1 MFFVKTSAPEP
12 LPIKKIKEE
21 PKQQRVV
28 ETKRPVAKQ
37 TYREEYKKIEPT
49 IQLESYYYGI
59 LPKEINN
66 DSGVPVSFN
75 VKVEIDRG
83 QRLLCCET
91 SLTNSLFAVCTMFR
105 V

>member
-1 MFFVKTSAPEP
+1 MYPKRWEIISFVKTSAPEP

-21 PKQQRVV
+21 PKPQRVV

-59 LPKEINN
+59 LPKESNN

-75 VKVEIDRG
+75 VKVTIFSLSSKSEWWNGDKLL
-83 QRLLCCET
+83 RL
-91 SLTNSLFAVCTMFR
+91 
-105 V
+105 

>member
-1 MFFVKTSAPEP
+1 MFVKTSAPEP
-12 LPIKKIKEE
+12 VPIKKIKEE

-59 LPKEINN
+59 LPKESNN
-66 DSGVPVSFN
+66 DSGFPVSSFN
-75 VKVEIDRG
+75 VKV
-83 QRLLCCET
+83 
-91 SLTNSLFAVCTMFR
+91 SLIFN
-105 V
+105 